1 MSIIVCKPFIDLSI
15 HIRYDDG
22 SYFPSGMP
30 NRDERR
36 EDEWTDLQED
46 LLQPIDNVVEEKTT
60 EFPDLLDPVPRETTN
75 NPVFEPFMPQQPQ
88 VRGIMAS
95 EKNY

>member
-1 MSIIVCKPFIDLSI
+1 
-15 HIRYDDG
+15 
-22 SYFPSGMP
+22 MP

-46 LLQPIDNVVEEKTT
+46 LLQPIDNVVDEKTT

-88 VRGIMAS
+88 VKDYYEISILLHKGHNGWG
-95 EKNY
+95 KNKKNQWYKIQANKKK